1 MEVED
6 VFEEWDGSDMIDMEE
21 IESVSYGERIDVNKS
36 KGEDSVNSDSENES
50 DTDVDND
57 DEKLLRCKNC
67 RKIYRT
73 KSWFLK
79 HQSVCDGA
87 SRKQNK
93 NCRESSRMS
102 QHQIRT
108 RDVLAGLGVDEY
120 FASNGVPAVLKMLND
135 ICETPAD
142 TAAIRGARYANL
154 RIQADVLRCQLKN
167 SQHVT
172 TGAAESFLMNVTYN
186 LWEIIFAKDHNS
198 SSSSRQRY
206 VAQHLTQYRSS
217 RPLLDCWSELMR
229 TCGVNSNGK
238 LLMQKIIT
246 TVYEDISEFRSTSV
260 NNALEIIEKYQGETE
275 NESILTSVDKSV
287 ISYIAGYVCRKTR
300 DRLQRYC
307 VVNSKSTNSAVVDN
321 CRRLDDMAKT
331 ITNNLTSVEKHA
343 PFLSYPNLMTLSL
356 NRGGLAIV
364 DSLTFDFFCCL
375 ELSIRPFLNLANF
388 RSSTRKSDRV
398 T

>member
-1 MEVED
+1 
-6 VFEEWDGSDMIDMEE
+6 
-21 IESVSYGERIDVNKS
+21 
-36 KGEDSVNSDSENES
+36 
-50 DTDVDND
+50 
-57 DEKLLRCKNC
+57 
-67 RKIYRT
+67 
-73 KSWFLK
+73 
-79 HQSVCDGA
+79 
-87 SRKQNK
+87 
-93 NCRESSRMS
+93 MS

-229 TCGVNSNGK
+229 TCGVTSRD
-238 LLMQKIIT
+238 QWFPTIYFIIH
-246 TVYEDISEFRSTSV
+246 
-260 NNALEIIEKYQGETE
+260 G
-275 NESILTSVDKSV
+275 
-287 ISYIAGYVCRKTR
+287 
-300 DRLQRYC
+300 
-307 VVNSKSTNSAVVDN
+307 
-321 CRRLDDMAKT
+321 
-331 ITNNLTSVEKHA
+331 
-343 PFLSYPNLMTLSL
+343 LSYKASGTYYAWGPPGKVLLLEKVKLSKGL
-356 NRGGLAIV
+356 PGPLRGVKDLFVHHIYC
-364 DSLTFDFFCCL
+364 S
-375 ELSIRPFLNLANF
+375 
-388 RSSTRKSDRV
+388 
-398 T
+398 